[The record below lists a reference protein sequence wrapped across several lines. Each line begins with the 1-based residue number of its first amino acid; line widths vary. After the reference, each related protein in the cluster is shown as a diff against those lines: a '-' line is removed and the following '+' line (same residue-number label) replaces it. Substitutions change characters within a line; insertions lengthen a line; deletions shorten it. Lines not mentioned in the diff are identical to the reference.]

1 MHKKREQYGLL
12 STLELKSFQLTVIIT
27 ILKTLCCSFHVEDY
41 PYSLI
46 THLHN
51 DDVDDDDDDGVVGE
65 IIIPLHG
72 VGDYG

>member
-1 MHKKREQYGLL
+1 M
-12 STLELKSFQLTVIIT
+12 
-27 ILKTLCCSFHVEDY
+27 CCSFHVEDY
-41 PYSLI
+41 PSSLI

-51 DDVDDDDDDGVVGE
+51 DDDVDDDDNNDDDDDDVVVGE